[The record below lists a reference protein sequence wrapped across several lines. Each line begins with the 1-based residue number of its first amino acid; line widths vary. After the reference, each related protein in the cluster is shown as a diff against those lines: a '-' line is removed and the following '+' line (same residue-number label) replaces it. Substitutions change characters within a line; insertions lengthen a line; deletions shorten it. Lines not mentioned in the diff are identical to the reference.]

1 MNKLKGIFPA
11 LVTPFDKE
19 GKIDAKAIERL
30 VEFHLKNGVDGFYIG
45 GSSGEGFLLNLEER
59 KYVIDAVM
67 SAVSGRAT
75 VISHVGALSTNEA
88 VTLAD
93 YSSKKGCDA
102 ISSVPPFYYKYSFTE
117 IKKYYTDIVAASS
130 IPMIIYH
137 IPNLTG
143 VSFAVENIRELFEN
157 EGIIGMKYTS
167 TDFFIL
173 QSLISS
179 YPEKLFYNGFDE
191 DLIAGFAVGA
201 HGGIG
206 TTYNFMSDKFVK
218 IHKLCKEN
226 NFDEARKIQDTVNK
240 VVSVLL
246 EVGVIP
252 GTKEILS
259 QLGLAENVCRAP
271 FISLGDDA
279 KKIIAE
285 RAIPLLK

>member
-45 GSSGEGFLLNLEER
+45 GSSGEGFLLNIEER

-102 ISSVPPFYYKYSFTE
+102 ISSVPPFYYKYSFKE

-226 NFDEARKIQDTVNK
+226 NFEEARKVQDTVNK
-240 VVSVLL
+240 IVSVLL

-252 GTKEILS
+252 GTKEVLA
-259 QLGLAENVCRAP
+259 QLGLAINVCRSP
-271 FISLGDDA
+271 FISLEDDA
-279 KKIIAE
+279 KKIVAE
-285 RAIPLLK
+285 RIIPLLK

>member
-1 MNKLKGIFPA
+1 MNSLKGIFPA
-11 LVTPFDKE
+11 LVTPFDKD

-30 VEFHLKNGVDGFYIG
+30 TEFHLKNGVDGFYIG

-75 VISHVGALSTNEA
+75 VISHVGALSTNDA
-88 VTLAD
+88 VILAD
-93 YSSKKGCDA
+93 YSSKKGADA
-102 ISSVPPFYYKYSFTE
+102 ISSVPPFYYKYSFKE

-143 VSFAVENIRELFEN
+143 VSFAAENIRELFEN
-157 EGIIGMKYTS
+157 DGIIGMKYTS

-226 NFDEARKIQDTVNK
+226 NFDEARKVQDTVNK

-259 QLGLAENVCRAP
+259 QLGLAENICRAP
-271 FISLGDDA
+271 FISLEDDA
-279 KKIIAE
+279 KRIVAE

>member
-1 MNKLKGIFPA
+1 MKNLKGVFPA
-11 LVTPFDKE
+11 LVTPFDKD
-19 GKIDAKAIERL
+19 GKIDSKSIDKL
-30 VEFHLKNGVDGFYIG
+30 VEFHLKNEVDGFYIG
-45 GSSGEGFLLNLEER
+45 GSSGEGFLLNLDER

-67 SAVSGRAT
+67 SSVNGRAT
-75 VISHVGALSTNEA
+75 VISQVGALSTNDA
-88 VTLAD
+88 VTLAE

-102 ISSVPPFYYKYSFTE
+102 ISSVPPFYYKYSFKE

-157 EGIIGMKYTS
+157 DGIIGMKYTS

-218 IHKLCKEN
+218 IHKLCKDN
-226 NFDEARKIQDTVNK
+226 NFEAARKIQDEVNK

-252 GTKEILS
+252 GTKEILY
-259 QLGLAENVCRAP
+259 QLGLSENVCRAP
-271 FISLGDDA
+271 FQTLDDDA

-285 RAIPLLK
+285 HAIPLL